1 MNNKQRK
8 ALRSILDARL
18 KIIEDDIGYVPI
30 DDSILE
36 NFTPMINL
44 SIALSLDSI
53 SKSLKKLTKEKQV

>member
-18 KIIEDDIGYVPI
+18 KIIEDDIGYVPM
-30 DDSILE
+30 DDSVLE

-53 SKSLKKLTKEKQV
+53 SKSLKKLSKEK

>member
-30 DDSILE
+30 DDSVLE

-53 SKSLKKLTKEKQV
+53 SKSLKKLSKEK

>member
-8 ALRSILDARL
+8 ALRSILDTRL

-30 DDSILE
+30 DDSVLE

-53 SKSLKKLTKEKQV
+53 SKSLKKLSKEK

>member
-8 ALRSILDARL
+8 VLRSILDTRL
-18 KIIEDDIGYVPI
+18 KILEDDTGYVPI
-30 DDSILE
+30 DDGTLE

-53 SKSLKKLTKEKQV
+53 SKSLKKLSKEK

>member
-8 ALRSILDARL
+8 ALRSILDSRL

-30 DDSILE
+30 DDSVLE

-53 SKSLKKLTKEKQV
+53 SKSLKKLSKEK

>member
-8 ALRSILDARL
+8 ALRSILDGRL
-18 KIIEDDIGYVPI
+18 KIIEDDIGDVPI
-30 DDSILE
+30 DDSVLE

-53 SKSLKKLTKEKQV
+53 SKSLKKLSKEK

>member
-18 KIIEDDIGYVPI
+18 KLIEDDIGYVPT
-30 DDSILE
+30 DDSVLE

-53 SKSLKKLTKEKQV
+53 SKSLKKLSKEK